1 LTCHGC
7 DASALQSEKGGRTT
21 LPQLRIPRTGIPT
34 KTSLDL
40 SAAGRTPTKDRAVA
54 VIEHP
59 PGAETQ
65 WDWVDLPDPLQHWG
79 WGKNTHLLVGAL
91 AHSGRWRE
99 LLDRGVYQ
107 DIPRSDHLAKLGPEQ
122 EGRRRDCHQSC
133 AHHATQRPHRDGIT
147 DLIVRDAAG
156 KLWLCPGDGTGGFGA
171 RTLMASGLNG
181 MTAIITPGDV
191 TGDGNADVLARAR
204 NGVLWLYQG
213 TGASGVYPRRAI
225 GSGWDAMD
233 AKLWLYPGDGTGGV
247 AARTPISGG
256 WPPVTA
262 LATPGNLDGA
272 GGNDL
277 LTRDAEG
284 RLWLHPGDNSGGFG
298 APRQIPGEWK
308 DMTYIG

>member
-1 LTCHGC
+1 
-7 DASALQSEKGGRTT
+7 
-21 LPQLRIPRTGIPT
+21 
-34 KTSLDL
+34 
-40 SAAGRTPTKDRAVA
+40 

-147 DLIVRDAAG
+147 DLVVRDAAG

-213 TGASGVYPRRAI
+213 NGASGVYPRRAI

-233 AKLWLYPGDGTGGV
+233 AITDAGDMKMFDV
-247 AARTPISGG
+247 AVRLESVMWEVKKMFA
-256 WPPVTA
+256 
-262 LATPGNLDGA
+262 NLDWYSAVSYHMMGVPTAMFTPLFVISRTA
-272 GGNDL
+272 GWSAHIIEQRTDGKIIRPSAN
-277 LTRDAEG
+277 
-284 RLWLHPGDNSGGFG
+284 
-298 APRQIPGEWK
+298 
-308 DMTYIG
+308 YIGPEDQQFLPIVKR